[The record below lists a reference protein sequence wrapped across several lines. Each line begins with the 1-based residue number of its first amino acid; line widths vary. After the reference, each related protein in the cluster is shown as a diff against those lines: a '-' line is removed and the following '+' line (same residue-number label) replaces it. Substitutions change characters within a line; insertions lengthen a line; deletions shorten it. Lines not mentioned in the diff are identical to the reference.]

1 MHTLSCDII
10 ATVCDMS
17 NRMYELH
24 TWWEQNENTPCPNQE
39 RISCENKCRTS
50 GILKHIQEIKY
61 VLSFKINRLYLLT
74 IYFLS
79 AYNDLI
85 VSVNVATRLSESLT
99 VSTYQFY
106 LYFYLVVFFNI
117 GLADREKS
125 AKAIPEYRMRW

>member
-1 MHTLSCDII
+1 MSEL
-10 ATVCDMS
+10 AT
-17 NRMYELH
+17 
-24 TWWEQNENTPCPNQE
+24 
-39 RISCENKCRTS
+39 RTNAEHQVF
-50 GILKHIQEIKY
+50 LKHIQEIKY

-106 LYFYLVVFFNI
+106 LYFYLVVVFNI

-125 AKAIPEYRMRW
+125 AKAIPEYRMR